1 MSFPDLGRRQLLIG
15 GGVGVGLI
23 IAFAAWP
30 RRIGSGLAARDGKE
44 AILGAFIKIA
54 ENGRVTV
61 AMPQAETGQGTWTG
75 LAQIVADELGAS
87 WEQMAVEP
95 APSSPLYA
103 NRLVN
108 VPGLKPWTVR
118 ETRARLRIT
127 AGSTSIR
134 AFEQPLREAA
144 AAARALLIAAAA
156 RQWNVPPAECD
167 TQAGAV
173 THEGKSLRFARLA
186 AAAADRDPADVSPRG
201 PQKLAGQELPRLDL
215 PAKTDGSLRFAA
227 DVRLPGMLFASLRM
241 APPAGR
247 LTGFSEPAARRIAGV
262 RDIVVTD
269 TWLAVVADTWDAAE
283 RALIAADPRF
293 TGPSDADS
301 RHLDAAMNAALD
313 SDDGDTLFQRGDYA
327 GAVAGT
333 RPLTATYRIAPA
345 QHLGLEPLS
354 ATARFTGDRLEVWAP
369 TQAPEFARAAAAKAA
384 GAPLGAITLYPM
396 PVGSASGRALE
407 ADAVPIAVTLAK
419 RTDRPVQLTIPHS
432 VATNHEPLR
441 PPLLARL
448 AALPAPGGGLVAWS
462 ARIVTTPGL
471 EGALATLAGTALPAP
486 DLAAAIIPY
495 GVPTIRIDRVPVT
508 LPIRTGYLRGGF
520 DGMASFLTESFIDEL
535 ARAQG
540 AEPLSFR
547 IGLLGGNVRLA
558 KALMAAASIGG
569 WDGGTGG
576 GGGGSSKGLAC
587 ASAFGSYIGLLA
599 EAHVGP
605 DQRVIVDRLVAA
617 VDCGRAINP
626 ALVRQQIEG
635 GLLAALDT
643 ATALAPQIVAG
654 MSRARPRRALGLV
667 TLATAPKI
675 EVELIPSREAPG
687 GVSGLAS
694 TVLAGTVANALA
706 STARRLRRLPF
717 DLRATG

>member
-1 MSFPDLGRRQLLIG
+1 MKLPDLDRRQLLIG

-44 AILGAFIKIA
+44 AVLGALIKIA

-103 NRLVN
+103 NRLVD
-108 VPGLKPWTVR
+108 VAGLKPWTVR

-134 AFEQPLREAA
+134 AFEEPLRAA
-144 AAARALLIAAAA
+144 AAGARALLIAAAA
-156 RQWNVPPAECD
+156 RQWSVPPAECD
-167 TQAGAV
+167 TESGAV
-173 THEGKSLRFARLA
+173 THEGKSLAFGKL
-186 AAAADRDPADVSPRG
+186 AAAADRDPADVPPRG

-227 DVRLPGMLFASLRM
+227 DVRLPAMVFASLRM

-269 TWLAVVADTWDAAE
+269 DWIAVIADTWDAAE

-293 TGPSDADS
+293 TGPNDADTD
-301 RHLDAAMNAALD
+301 HLDAAMNAALD
-313 SDDGDTLFQRGDYA
+313 GDDGDTIFQRGDYA
-327 GAVAGT
+327 KAVAGT
-333 RPLTATYRIAPA
+333 RPLAATYRIAPA

-384 GAPLGAITLYPM
+384 GSPLVAITLYPM

-407 ADAVPIAVTLAK
+407 ADAVPIAVTLA
-419 RTDRPVQLTIPHS
+419 RRIGRPVQLTIPHS
-432 VATNHEPLR
+432 VAANHEPLR

-448 AALPAPGGGLVAWS
+448 AALPAPGGGLSAWS
-462 ARIVTTPGL
+462 ARIVTAPGL
-471 EGALATLAGTALPAP
+471 EGALATLAGTASPPP

-495 GVPTIRIDRVPVT
+495 GIPTIRIDRVPVT
-508 LPIRTGYLRGGF
+508 LPFRTGYLRGGF

-558 KALMAAASIGG
+558 KALMAASTIGG
-569 WDGGTGG
+569 WDGGTAGG
-576 GGGGSSKGLAC
+576 GKGLAC
-587 ASAFGSYIGLLA
+587 ASAFGSHIGLLA

-617 VDCGRAINP
+617 VDCGQAINP

-643 ATALAPQIVAG
+643 ATVLAPEIVAG
-654 MSRARPRRALGLV
+654 MPRARPRRALGLV
-667 TLATAPKI
+667 TLAAAPKI
-675 EVELIPSREAPG
+675 EIELIPSREAPG

-694 TVLAGTVANALA
+694 TVLAGAVANALA
-706 STARRLRRLPF
+706 SAGRRLRQLPF

>member
-30 RRIGSGLAARDGKE
+30 RRIGSGLAARNGKE

-61 AMPQAETGQGTWTG
+61 AVPQAETGQGTWTG

-103 NRLVN
+103 NRLVD

-134 AFEQPLREAA
+134 AFEEPLRAAA

-167 TQAGAV
+167 TEAGAV
-173 THEGKSLRFARLA
+173 THEGKSLPFAKLA
-186 AAAADRDPADVSPRG
+186 ADAADRDPADVAPRG

-227 DVRLPGMLFASLRM
+227 DVRLPGMVFASLRM

-247 LTGFSEPAARRIAGV
+247 LTGFSEPAARRITGV

-269 TWLAVVADTWDAAE
+269 AWLAVVADTWDAAE

-313 SDDGDTLFQRGDYA
+313 GDDGDTLFQRGDYA
-327 GAVAGT
+327 RAVAGT

-369 TQAPEFARAAAAKAA
+369 TQAPEFARAAAATAA
-384 GAPLGAITLYPM
+384 GTSLGAITLYPM

-419 RTDRPVQLTIPHS
+419 RTGRPVQLTIPHS
-432 VATNHEPLR
+432 VATNHQPLR
-441 PPLLARL
+441 PPVLARL

-462 ARIVTTPGL
+462 ARIVTAPGL
-471 EGALATLAGTALPAP
+471 EGALATLTGTALPAP

-520 DGMASFLTESFIDEL
+520 EGMASFLTESFIDEL

-558 KALMAAASIGG
+558 KALMAASTIGG
-569 WDGGTGG
+569 WDGGSGG
-576 GGGGSSKGLAC
+576 SKGLAC
-587 ASAFGSYIGLLA
+587 ASAFGSHIGLLA

-654 MSRARPRRALGLV
+654 MPRARPRRALGLV

-694 TVLAGTVANALA
+694 TVLAGAVANALA
-706 STARRLRRLPF
+706 SAGRRLRTLPF
-717 DLRATG
+717 NLSATA

>member
-1 MSFPDLGRRQLLIG
+1 
-15 GGVGVGLI
+15 
-23 IAFAAWP
+23 
-30 RRIGSGLAARDGKE
+30 
-44 AILGAFIKIA
+44 
-54 ENGRVTV
+54 
-61 AMPQAETGQGTWTG
+61 
-75 LAQIVADELGAS
+75 
-87 WEQMAVEP
+87 
-95 APSSPLYA
+95 
-103 NRLVN
+103 
-108 VPGLKPWTVR
+108 
-118 ETRARLRIT
+118 
-127 AGSTSIR
+127 
-134 AFEQPLREAA
+134 
-144 AAARALLIAAAA
+144 
-156 RQWNVPPAECD
+156 
-167 TQAGAV
+167 
-173 THEGKSLRFARLA
+173 
-186 AAAADRDPADVSPRG
+186 
-201 PQKLAGQELPRLDL
+201 
-215 PAKTDGSLRFAA
+215 
-227 DVRLPGMLFASLRM
+227 
-241 APPAGR
+241 
-247 LTGFSEPAARRIAGV
+247 
-262 RDIVVTD
+262 
-269 TWLAVVADTWDAAE
+269 
-283 RALIAADPRF
+283 
-293 TGPSDADS
+293 
-301 RHLDAAMNAALD
+301 MNAAL
-313 SDDGDTLFQRGDYA
+313 SAAIFLPASRGV
-327 GAVAGT
+327 GVSCEWAVAGT

-419 RTDRPVQLTIPHS
+419 RTGRPVQLTIPHS

-462 ARIVTTPGL
+462 ARIDTAPGL

-654 MSRARPRRALGLV
+654 MPRARSRRTLGLV
-667 TLATAPKI
+667 SLAPAPKI

-694 TVLAGTVANALA
+694 TVLAGAVANALA
-706 STARRLRRLPF
+706 STGRRLRHLPF

>member
-1 MSFPDLGRRQLLIG
+1 MSFPDLDRRQLLIG

-30 RRIGSGLAARDGKE
+30 RRIGSGLAARNGKE
-44 AILGAFIKIA
+44 AVLGAFIKIA

-61 AMPQAETGQGTWTG
+61 AVPQAETGQGTWTG

-103 NRLVN
+103 NRLVD

-134 AFEQPLREAA
+134 AFEEPLRAA
-144 AAARALLIAAAA
+144 AAGARALLIAAAA

-167 TQAGAV
+167 TEAGAV
-173 THEGKSLRFARLA
+173 THEGKSLPFAKLA
-186 AAAADRDPADVSPRG
+186 ADAADRDPADVAPRG

-227 DVRLPGMLFASLRM
+227 DVRLPGMVFASLRM

-262 RDIVVTD
+262 RDVVVTD
-269 TWLAVVADTWDAAE
+269 AWLAVVADTWDAAE
-283 RALIAADPRF
+283 RALIAAEPRF

-301 RHLDAAMNAALD
+301 RHFDAAMNAALD
-313 SDDGDTLFQRGDYA
+313 GDDGDTLFQRGDYA
-327 GAVAGT
+327 RAVAGT

-354 ATARFTGDRLEVWAP
+354 ATVRFTGDRLEVWAP
-369 TQAPEFARAAAAKAA
+369 TQAPEYARAAAAKAA
-384 GAPLGAITLYPM
+384 GTSLGAITLYPM

-407 ADAVPIAVTLAK
+407 ADAVPIAVILAK
-419 RTDRPVQLTIPHS
+419 RTGRPVQLTIPHAT
-432 VATNHEPLR
+432 ATNHQPLR

-462 ARIVTTPGL
+462 ARIVTAPGL
-471 EGALATLAGTALPAP
+471 EGALATLAGTAPPAP

-520 DGMASFLTESFIDEL
+520 EGMASFLTESFIDEL

-558 KALMAAASIGG
+558 KALMAASTIGG
-569 WDGGTGG
+569 WDGGSGG
-576 GGGGSSKGLAC
+576 SKGLAC
-587 ASAFGSYIGLLA
+587 ASAFGSHIGLLA

-654 MSRARPRRALGLV
+654 MPRARPRRALGLV

-675 EVELIPSREAPG
+675 EVELIPSHEAPG

-694 TVLAGTVANALA
+694 TVLAGAVANALA
-706 STARRLRRLPF
+706 SAGRRLRQLPF
-717 DLRATG
+717 DLMSA